1 MFLGMRPTESAAG
14 AQNWGEKLFREIYL
28 DKDRVSV
35 SCENELLEFF
45 NGSLFSSINNSRCAK
60 GMRVIIKIK

>member
-1 MFLGMRPTESAAG
+1 MFLGMRPTESATG
-14 AQNWGEKLFREIYL
+14 AQNWAEKLFREIYL

-45 NGSLFSSINNSRCAK
+45 NGSMFSSINSSRCGK
-60 GMRVIIKIK
+60 GMRVIKKIK